1 MRKLII
7 LPAVVMLLLSL
18 GECMAQGVNDKPVRV
33 FITAGQSNTDGRVNN
48 KNLPD
53 YIKAKATD
61 TVEYKSGSYRFC
73 KIIRNKMDGQ
83 FIPFWPKGR
92 ITDGLWTYDAIAY
105 HWIEEAIQEDF
116 YVVKYAVGGTSIQFP
131 NNSAKGRYWSAEP
144 KWIANTTS
152 YEKKGNSLLLSFTDA
167 IDEAIDQTLS
177 KIERGYRI
185 EAFLWH
191 QGESD
196 ARYAAKYYDN
206 LKGVIAYVR
215 RHLTK
220 KTGQDYSGLPFVFG
234 SIPYS
239 NRDYR
244 LDVEVAMKRIAQE
257 DPNVYLIDM
266 SEQELQRDRLHF
278 TEKSAEYMGLEVYKT
293 LEKILDLSN
302 TDFHI
307 ARYKDDKACA
317 ISYTFDDGLK
327 EHYTLIAPAL
337 EKQGFRG
344 TFWINGNT
352 LQDSTAVRGIPRVTW
367 GELKEMAAKG
377 HEISNHGWSHKNLT
391 KLEGEALRTEIEKND
406 TAIFN
411 HTGVFPRTFCYPG
424 NAKSGPAIATAS
436 THRVDTRT
444 QQFSVG
450 GKSTNESL
458 EKKVSDLIEKH
469 AWGVTMTH
477 GINYGYDQFS
487 SSQIFWDHLEKVKA
501 QEDQIWVGTFHDVA
515 AYVKCQ
521 KAITYDIEKTKKGLR
536 VTPRI
541 TLDKDLF
548 ATPLTAVIDRAGV
561 KKVAI
566 KQGNKKLKA
575 QFLSEK
581 VLFDF
586 DPFGGV
592 IDIEIQK

>member
-1 MRKLII
+1 MKKLIVI
-7 LPAVVMLLLSL
+7 FGLLFLALSR
-18 GECMAQGVNDKPVRV
+18 GECTTQQSNDQPVRV

-61 TVEYKSGSYRFC
+61 TVEYKSGQYRFC
-73 KIIRNKMDGQ
+73 KIVQNKMDGQ
-83 FIPFWPKGR
+83 FVPYWPKGR

-131 NNSAKGRYWSAEP
+131 NDSAKGRFWSAEP
-144 KWIANTTS
+144 KWIANTAS

-206 LKGVIAYVR
+206 LKGVIAHVR

-234 SIPYS
+234 SIPHS

-302 TDFHI
+302 TGFHI

-327 EHYTLIAPAL
+327 EHYTLVAPAL

-352 LQDSTAVRGIPRVTW
+352 LQDSTAARGIPRVTW
-367 GELKEMAAKG
+367 GELKEMATKG
-377 HEISNHGWSHKNLT
+377 HEVSNHGWSHKSLP
-391 KLEGEALRTEIEKND
+391 KLEGEALRAEIEKND

-424 NAKSGPAIATAS
+424 NAKSGPAIAAAS
-436 THRVDTRT
+436 AHRVDTRT

-450 GKSTNESL
+450 GKSTNENL

-477 GINYGYDQFS
+477 GINYGYDQFR
-487 SSQIFWDHLEKVKA
+487 SSQVFWDHLEKVKA

-536 VTPRI
+536 VIPRI

-566 KQGNKKLKA
+566 KQGKKKLKA
-575 QFLSEK
+575 RLLPDK

-586 DPFGGV
+586 DPFGGA
-592 IDIEIQK
+592 IDIEM